1 MKKIY
6 IFSLIIFIIDFVSK
20 IIIQKCFSLYESIIL
35 IPHFLNLTYVKNNGA
50 AFSILS
56 GNQLFL
62 IFISILVLGGLFYY
76 LKKEKLTNLKII
88 YYSLLIG
95 GILGNLFDRI
105 VYNSVIDFLDFK
117 IFNYDAP
124 VFNLA
129 DTFIVIGVLLIIIE
143 NIGGLN
149 GNKVRG

>member
-149 GNKVRG
+149 GNKGRG

>member
-50 AFSILS
+50 AFSMLS

-149 GNKVRG
+149 GNKGRG

>member
-1 MKKIY
+1 M
-6 IFSLIIFIIDFVSK
+6 
-20 IIIQKCFSLYESIIL
+20 
-35 IPHFLNLTYVKNNGA
+35 
-50 AFSILS
+50 LS

-149 GNKVRG
+149 GNKGRG